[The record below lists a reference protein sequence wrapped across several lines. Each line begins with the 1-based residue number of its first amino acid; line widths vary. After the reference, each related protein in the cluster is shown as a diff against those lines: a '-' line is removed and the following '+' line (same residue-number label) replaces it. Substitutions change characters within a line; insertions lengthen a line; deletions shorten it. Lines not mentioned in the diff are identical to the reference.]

1 MLRMVVRSQ
10 TCGIFRRAVGSS
22 PRIGVC
28 PVVIGW
34 PTVRLADLV
43 GTERDGAGSVGL
55 TAATALTV
63 RLCGWA
69 AAPGRPPPAV
79 WPRHRAIRRTPK
91 SKLCTSL
98 VQVNWVLPGTEMPAR
113 VLPSRVMYVVESAH
127 AAPAGLEWRRSRKH
141 TCHRA
146 LLLVSPLHAAG
157 AQGFCDPWANSH
169 EAGIPTASL
178 QFAHDG
184 CMCRSVQC

>member
-1 MLRMVVRSQ
+1 MLRMVVRPQ
-10 TCGIFRRAVGSS
+10 TRWIFRRAVGSS
-22 PRIGVC
+22 ARIGVC
-28 PVVIGW
+28 PVVIGG

-63 RLCGWA
+63 WLCRWA

-79 WPRHRAIRRTPK
+79 RPRHRATGELRNPNCAGQEGQ
-91 SKLCTSL
+91 SGYS
-98 VQVNWVLPGTEMPAR
+98 PGTP
-113 VLPSRVMYVVESAH
+113 LESLH
-127 AAPAGLEWRRSRKH
+127 AGLEWRRSRKH

-146 LLLVSPLHAAG
+146 LLLVSPLHAAV
-157 AQGFCDPWANSH
+157 AHAFCDPWANSH